1 MTAIP
6 NTKRR
11 GAIYWYRRSRRL
23 PCGNHFRPMVSLRT
37 ACPQAAR
44 HRAAILTAKF
54 EELYMR
60 LFGKPARRLALNKD
74 AATRIFQGEFN
85 KALDALDD
93 ERERSSLR
101 DYEFR
106 DLDTFL
112 DIHEE
117 VYRYLA
123 ETNCM
128 GDEPSVEAWA
138 ERVPD
143 LDHEVAMMA
152 HQQVSRLSAIWHQ
165 SLDETAEALENE
177 QIETDIFYMDHAM
190 RLRFEARLAAV
201 QEYRRRMS
209 DPDRRFASLLVAPVA
224 QAPVKA
230 VAPAAA
236 SQVASVAPAT
246 PTINPAWATLTAEQA
261 ALKFIND
268 NPKLVASET
277 GKREAKWTDKTRS
290 QFETAMR
297 LLQKSMGPKPFVSL
311 SNEDLRQ
318 LLKHFDGLPPNH
330 HKSPRHGPMT
340 LAEICAEAQAEI
352 RKGRLEKS
360 ALGLNV
366 PTLNRHFRFLKMAH
380 EWARKQNPAIQAL
393 DWSAFAFEDGRSARE
408 QREAF
413 PVAVARKIFRL
424 PPWHGCANKRHRLKP
439 GRDIYHDSLYW
450 VLPIIWYSGMR
461 REEACK
467 LQVTDIAR
475 SDDGIWYFDV
485 DVTDAGRLKNASSR
499 RWIPIA
505 DELVRLGFIDFVE
518 KMRTARQKLLF
529 PELVSDTRNMGD
541 SYYRLGWMKI
551 LARLEEKP
559 DDLTLHGIRH
569 TVADELKAAGVN
581 EEVRADLLGHTLESE
596 TAGRYSKASRL
607 SVLFEAVNRIP
618 IVTSTVRPAGICLP
632 FK

>member
-23 PCGNHFRPMVSLRT
+23 PCGNHFRPIVSLRT
-37 ACPQAAR
+37 ACPKAAR
-44 HRAAILTAKF
+44 RRAAILTAKF
-54 EELYMR
+54 EDLYMR
-60 LFGKPARRLALNKD
+60 LFGNPGRRFALD
-74 AATRIFQGEFN
+74 REAATRIFQTEFN
-85 KALDALDD
+85 KALDAMDA
-93 ERERSSLR
+93 ESLQAGAW
-101 DYEFR
+101 DYEFGNM
-106 DLDTFL
+106 DTFL
-112 DIHEE
+112 DVHEE

-123 ETNCM
+123 ETNCS
-128 GDEPSVEAWA
+128 GEELSAEAWA
-138 ERVPD
+138 ERVPGVEAGVAR
-143 LDHEVAMMA
+143 LAHE
-152 HQQVSRLSAIWHQ
+152 QLLRINAIWHL

-177 QIETDIFYMDHAM
+177 QIETDIFHMDHAM

-201 QEYRRRMS
+201 QEYRRRMG

-224 QAPVKA
+224 QVAIGPAATAA
-230 VAPAAA
+230 VAQP
-236 SQVASVAPAT
+236 SPVPPAPA
-246 PTINPAWATLTAEQA
+246 IHAAWATLTAEDA
-261 ALKFIND
+261 ARKFIND

-277 GKREAKWTDKTRS
+277 GKREARWTDKTRS
-290 QFETAMR
+290 QFEASMR
-297 LLQKSMGPKPFVSL
+297 LLQKSMGAKPFVTL
-311 SNEDLRQ
+311 SNDDLRQ

-352 RKGRLEKS
+352 AKGRLDKA

-380 EWARKQNPAIQAL
+380 EWARKQNPSIPVL

-413 PVAVARKIFRL
+413 PIPIARKIFRL

-467 LQVTDIAR
+467 LQVTDVAC
-475 SDDGIWYFDV
+475 SDDGIWYFDI
-485 DVTDAGRLKNASSR
+485 DVTEAGRVKNASSR
-499 RWIPIA
+499 RWIPVA
-505 DELVRLGFIDFVE
+505 DELVRLGFIDFVAA
-518 KMRTARQKLLF
+518 MRRTRQSLLF
-529 PELVSDTRNMGD
+529 PELTSETRNMGD
-541 SYYRLGWMKI
+541 SYYRMGWMKI
-551 LARLEEKP
+551 LASLDEKP
-559 DDLTLHGIRH
+559 NDLTIHGIRH

-581 EEVRADLLGHTLESE
+581 EEVRADLLGHTMESE

-607 SVLFEAVNRIP
+607 DVLLEAVNKIP
-618 IVTSTVRPAGICLP
+618 IVTAVLSPAPIRLP
-632 FK
+632 SR